1 MDCLDPIR
9 GLAYADKVFTPVLFH
24 PLYRNSY
31 GVFFV
36 DEYPPVYREPEV
48 FPEADVQGGA
58 VASFDDAV
66 FHGVLGIKKIPAG
79 GCRESSF

>member
-1 MDCLDPIR
+1 M
-9 GLAYADKVFTPVLFH
+9 V
-24 PLYRNSY
+24 
-31 GVFFV
+31 FV

-66 FHGVLGIKKIPAG
+66 FHGVLGIKKSRQEGAG
-79 GCRESSF
+79 RNAIFLLNLWL